1 MPIRPRILLADDHPG
16 LVKALSRVLSI
27 DCDVVG
33 VVADGDQVVEAAAR
47 LHPVVTVV
55 DLNLP
60 NVDGLEVCRRILQA
74 NPRAKV
80 IVMTAMPDRGIGSE
94 ALAAGASGFFSKL
107 QAGHEMIDAIRTAWA
122 ECCTD
127 G

>member
-1 MPIRPRILLADDHPG
+1 MSGRPRVLLADDHPG
-16 LVKALSRVLSI
+16 IMKALSRVLSS

-33 VVADGDQVVEAAAR
+33 VAFDGNEAVVAAAQ
-47 LHPVVTVV
+47 LQPVVTVV

-80 IVMTAMPDRGIGSE
+80 ILMTAMVDCGLAAE
-94 ALAAGASGFFSKL
+94 ATAAGASGFFGKQ
-107 QAGHEMIDAIRTAWA
+107 QAGREMLDAIRAAWTELMRSA
-122 ECCTD
+122 
-127 G
+127 